1 MRLIDLLNDLVI
13 RAELLRAF
21 ANTVLLFAGATF
33 AGVLVSLVRHLR
45 QRP

>member
-1 MRLIDLLNDLVI
+1 VIALLNDPII

-21 ANTVLLFAGATF
+21 GNTVLLFAGVTF

>member
-1 MRLIDLLNDLVI
+1 MIALLNDPMF
-13 RAELLRAF
+13 RAEVLRAF